1 MKKYDIEIK
10 INKLNEFEARRMYDR
25 LVEGKETILHPTTQ
39 MILKEKLEE
48 VMEDS
53 AGVPIMEC
61 NTRDCTNED
70 WQGTFMG
77 NLCMPC
83 YQYYSTELEQTSKFS
98 RGHTNHIEECK
109 SYLKECEIFIIEK
122 KYK

>member
-48 VMEDS
+48 IMEDS
-53 AGVPIMEC
+53 AGVA
-61 NTRDCTNED
+61 
-70 WQGTFMG
+70 G
-77 NLCMPC
+77 N
-83 YQYYSTELEQTSKFS
+83 
-98 RGHTNHIEECK
+98 
-109 SYLKECEIFIIEK
+109 
-122 KYK
+122 